1 MRRLRRG
8 PYGADVPVKVRDA
21 IKQLEAQ
28 GCRLA
33 RTRSSHRQDRHPER
47 PGIVTIPGKPSD
59 VLHPKTWASPIS
71 QAGMKDDP

>member
-1 MRRLRRG
+1 MRRLHRG
-8 PYGADVPVKVRDA
+8 AYGADVPVKVRDA

-28 GCRLA
+28 GWRLA

-59 VLHPKTWASPIS
+59 VLRPKTWPSIMR
-71 QAGMKDDP
+71 QAGMKDDR